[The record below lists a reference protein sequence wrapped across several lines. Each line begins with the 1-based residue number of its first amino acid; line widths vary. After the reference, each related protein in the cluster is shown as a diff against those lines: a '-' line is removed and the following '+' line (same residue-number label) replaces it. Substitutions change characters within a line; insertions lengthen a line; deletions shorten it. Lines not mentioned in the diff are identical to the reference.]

1 MTNQEN
7 PIGAMQASN
16 TLCLIH
22 NDVCLIYIREMP
34 LEAIES
40 IQVIRELIPDL
51 CAICYILK
59 KNIAMQVMCT

>member
-1 MTNQEN
+1 
-7 PIGAMQASN
+7 MQARN

-22 NDVCLIYIREMP
+22 NDVCLIYIRELP

-40 IQVIRELIPDL
+40 IQVIDL

-59 KNIAMQVMCT
+59 KHCRASHVHIDHP